1 MDDILSQLRDA
12 VVVLDGSNKVVHWL
26 GAAEQMFGSPT
37 AEITGQDIDDFLA
50 PEDGNGNKA
59 CIGPAEASHKR
70 GSVKGTPEHEVL
82 VTAKDGSRIWAVVT
96 SNFDRDARGR
106 IIRTFAVLRD
116 ITRRKTIDLTKSDV
130 ISAVSHELRSPLSSI
145 KGFTSTLLNRWDVLD
160 EATKK
165 HLLETINSDSD
176 RVTRMINELLDVS
189 RLESGRLELRRERIQ
204 VDGIIRKVV
213 DRFLPRLEKHSLTVD
228 MNGSSPKLLADADK
242 VEQVI
247 TNLIENALK
256 YTPGGRVQITAVS
269 SSPLV
274 KVSVTDEGE
283 AIPLDQRKRVFD
295 KFFRSER
302 PGNPSGTGLGF
313 SFPRA
318 SSRPTAVPFG
328 LRKPREA
335 APGSSLRCRS
345 AVPKTVRPAIKL

>member
-26 GAAEQMFGSPT
+26 GAAEKIFGWQT
-37 AEITGQDIDDFLA
+37 AEITGKAIDDFLA

-59 CIGPAEASHKR
+59 CIGSGESSRKL
-70 GSVKGTPEHEVL
+70 GSVTGTPEQDVF
-82 VTAKDGSRIWAVVT
+82 VAAKDGSRIWVGVT
-96 SNFDRDARGR
+96 SNFDRDSRGR
-106 IIRTFAVLRD
+106 VIRTFAVLRD

-160 EATKK
+160 DATKK

-204 VDGIIRKVV
+204 VEDIIQKVV
-213 DRFLPRLEKHSLTVD
+213 DRFLPRLETHSLTVD
-228 MNGSSPKLLADADK
+228 ADGSSHKLLADADK

-247 TNLIENALK
+247 TNLVENAVK
-256 YTPGGRVQITAVS
+256 YTPSGQVQITVAS
-269 SSPLV
+269 SSSLV
-274 KVSVTDEGE
+274 KVSVTDEGV
-283 AIPLDQRKRVFD
+283 AIPQDQRKRIFD
-295 KFFRSER
+295 KFFRSDR
-302 PGNPSGTGLGF
+302 PGNPTGTGLGLF
-313 SFPRA
+313 I
-318 SSRPTAVPFG
+318 SRG
-328 LRKPREA
+328 LIEA
-335 APGSSLRCRS
+335 HGGDIWVEEAPGGGSKFIFTLPV
-345 AVPKTVRPAIKL
+345 AVKL